1 MPRLRQVPRAEVTS
15 PVVKEWYDLLFGPER
30 DPERWPSQLALSRN
44 ATWVLDPAAAAGLP
58 RG

>member
-30 DPERWPSQLALSRN
+30 DPVAEPGTRTGTSDN
-44 ATWVLDPAAAAGLP
+44 
-58 RG
+58 